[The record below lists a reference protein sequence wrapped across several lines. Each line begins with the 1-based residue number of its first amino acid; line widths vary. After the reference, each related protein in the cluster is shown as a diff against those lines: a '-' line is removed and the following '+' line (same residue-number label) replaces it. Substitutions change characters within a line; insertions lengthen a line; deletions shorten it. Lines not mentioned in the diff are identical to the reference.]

1 MSSIKDKLTFS
12 KKKRRKEQY
21 KYSYKSHRKRS

>member
-12 KKKRRKEQY
+12 KKKK
-21 KYSYKSHRKRS
+21 KKKRTTQI